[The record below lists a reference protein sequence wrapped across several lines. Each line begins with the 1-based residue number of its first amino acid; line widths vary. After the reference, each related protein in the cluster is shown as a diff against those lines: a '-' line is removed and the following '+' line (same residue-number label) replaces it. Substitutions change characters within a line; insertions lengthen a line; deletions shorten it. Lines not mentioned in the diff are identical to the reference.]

1 LPAGVHRLMKAD
13 VNMEEELTL
22 EGRIE

>member
-1 LPAGVHRLMKAD
+1 

-22 EGRIE
+22 EGRIEWKAKG